1 LQKGLGLF
9 VVVSVLGLVL
19 VFYGSSEPAAFR
31 EIAGRVRPGYLVL
44 CLVAVPVFDWVSAGF
59 RMWLFTAAISPGV
72 SYAACVRNC
81 AVGGFMGAAT
91 PSQTGGSVAQAYVL
105 IREGAAPGE
114 ALAVLFMTF
123 LSTLVFYL
131 AASLALWWLV
141 AAGFLSGFGSP
152 ALFTT
157 AVVLFAALT
166 GLGIL
171 VMAFPD
177 GARARIAGWAAR
189 WGRGEPPGGVT
200 KWILE
205 SLGEG
210 GRALRMLRGTLKWR
224 FVFSLAVTTVVF
236 GNKFFAALLAAR
248 ALGLSPS
255 ISQIMVSQ
263 LLLNVIIYFFP
274 TPGGSGGAEV
284 SAGVVMA
291 GIIPGPLLPGFT
303 FLWRTATM
311 YLSVLAGGLILAW
324 YARRERQP

>member
-1 LQKGLGLF
+1 
-9 VVVSVLGLVL
+9 
-19 VFYGSSEPAAFR
+19 
-31 EIAGRVRPGYLVL
+31 
-44 CLVAVPVFDWVSAGF
+44 VAVPVFDWVAAGF
-59 RMWLFTAAISPGV
+59 RMWLFTAATSPGV

-131 AASLALWWLV
+131 VASLALWWLV
-141 AAGFLSGFGSP
+141 AADLLSGFGSP
-152 ALFTT
+152 ILFTAAAT
-157 AVVLFAALT
+157 LFAALT

-171 VMAFPD
+171 VTAFPD
-177 GARARIAGWAAR
+177 GARARIAGWAGR
-189 WGRGEPPGGVT
+189 WGRGGRPGPVT
-200 KWILE
+200 GWILE
-205 SLGEG
+205 SLEEG
-210 GRALRMLRGTLKWR
+210 GRAIRLLRGSLKWR
-224 FVFSLAVTTVVF
+224 FPLSLAVTTIVF

-255 ISQIMVSQ
+255 TSQIMVSQ

-284 SAGVVMA
+284 SAGVIMA

-303 FLWRTATM
+303 FLWRTSTM
-311 YLSVLAGGLILAW
+311 YLSVLTGGLLLAW
-324 YARRERQP
+324 YARREGSS